1 MALTKIQAAGLTADL
16 IDETKLADDS
26 IDSEHYNA
34 ASIDNEH
41 LADDAVGV
49 AELSATGTASS
60 STFLRGDNSWVTPTD
75 TNTVYTHPN
84 HSGEVTSTA
93 DGATVIADDIVDEAN
108 LKISN
113 AGSNGQF
120 LSKQSGDTG
129 GLTWATVDTSLADNS
144 VTLAKMAGLAR
155 GKIIYG
161 DASGDPAAL
170 TVGSANQVLTSDGTD
185 VAWAAAAGGLY
196 SAWAQVYEQNASTG
210 TDGGTFTSGAMRT
223 RTLNTEEDPSNIVS
237 LSSNQFTLGAG
248 TYVIK
253 WSAPAYQVSQHT
265 TLLWDATNS
274 AIKSYGS
281 AAYSYYSS
289 NNAATRSHGLARV
302 TITGDTAFEIHHQA
316 GITANTHGFGPGMG
330 GRTYKFTIV
339 EILKEA

>member
-1 MALTKIQAAGLTADL
+1 MALTQIKSEGI
-16 IDETKLADDS
+16 K
-26 IDSEHYNA
+26 DSEVKNA
-34 ASIDNEH
+34 DM
-41 LADDAVGV
+41 ADDAVGV

-120 LSKQSGDTG
+120 LSKQSGNTG
-129 GLTWATVDTSLADNS
+129 GLTWATVDTTLADNS

-170 TVGSANQVLTSDGTD
+170 TVGSASTYLKSDGTD
-185 VAWAAAAGGLY
+185 VSWASLSSPMFAAGKVALITH
-196 SAWAQVYEQNASTG
+196 ETG
-210 TDGGTFTSGAMRT
+210 ANTSGGSFSSGSYVTVPFTNERY
-223 RTLNTEEDPSNIVS
+223 DPGGIVS
-237 LSSNQFTLGAG
+237 LSSNE
-248 TYVIK
+248 
-253 WSAPAYQVSQHT
+253 
-265 TLLWDATNS
+265 
-274 AIKSYGS
+274 
-281 AAYSYYSS
+281 
-289 NNAATRSHGLARV
+289 
-302 TITGDTAFEIHHQA
+302 IT
-316 GITANTHGFGPGMG
+316 FGPGTYQMFCWHTCYKVDASVCALKITSASGDHYWGTGTRTGSSTVTHENLMAQCRHVNDTG
-330 GRTYKFTIV
+330 GDETMILTARCDTTRNSDGWGTQNGFGAGHV
-339 EILKEA
+339 WGQWWILKEA